1 LLACGDATVLSRSMK
16 QEPTEASQL
25 ALN

>member
-16 QEPTEASQL
+16 QEPTEASQFV
-25 ALN
+25 LN